1 MWEDTDQ
8 EWAEE
13 AQQPAEEG
21 YKVTARVWGVGQGQ
35 YGHQQ
40 GEGEGGEGYGLH
52 EEGEWRLQRQCLCV
66 QWSDLVKVNTLKAW
80 LRILTSYLLGHLI
93 MSEY

>member
-1 MWEDTDQ
+1 MTYTDQ

-35 YGHQQ
+35 HGHHH
-40 GEGEGGEGYGLH
+40 GEGEGGEGYGLC
-52 EEGEWRLQRQCLCV
+52 EDGEWSLQRQCICE
-66 QWSDLVKVNTLKAW
+66 QWSDIVNDQ
-80 LRILTSYLLGHLI
+80 RIMCIIQHRCKHCSG
-93 MSEY
+93 